1 MKITLNKID
10 SVNATLTIEVVKE
23 DYAEKVKHGLK
34 EISKATVIP
43 GFRKGMA
50 PLSIL
55 QKMYGKSVLADELN
69 KLVSDQ
75 LNDYI
80 KENDL
85 NILGEPLP
93 HEGEKKSL
101 SFDNQED
108 FEFTFDLGLTPEI
121 NIKLTKDDKI
131 PYYTITVTDEM
142 IDEQI
147 TGFKANY
154 GSTEEVDDIQ
164 EKDVVKG
171 LLTELN
177 EDGSPKED
185 GVSVEEAVL
194 MPSYMKNEEEKN
206 KFIGTKLGE
215 LITFNPHTAYEG
227 NETELN
233 SFLKIKKEEV
243 KNHTGNF
250 TFKVEKVTRYKEAEV
265 NRELFDKIY
274 EPGTVTSEEEFRGH
288 IKEAIAYQLIP
299 ESDYRLIVDAR
310 KLLEDKAIG
319 IQLPDASLKRWLAV
333 TNPDWTAEVLEDNYP
348 KIVSNLKLQL
358 VKENILKENNI
369 KIEEEEIRQ
378 YAIEIARKELA
389 RYGMKGMPLDVLEE
403 YAQKLLKDKKA
414 QEGIV
419 EKVAE
424 NRLVPVLKK
433 SVTLENKEITIE
445 EFTKLFEQENNS
457 QINDKNE

>member
-34 EISKATVIP
+34 EISKAAVIP

-55 QKMYGKSVLADELN
+55 QKMYGKSVLTDELN
-69 KLVSDQ
+69 KLVSNQ

-121 NIKLTKDDKI
+121 NIKLTKDDKM

-147 TGFKANY
+147 SGFKTNY
-154 GSTEEVDDIQ
+154 GSQEDAGDIQ
-164 EKDVVKG
+164 ENDVVKG

-194 MPSYMKNEEEKN
+194 MLSYMKNEEEKN

-227 NETELN
+227 NETELV

-243 KNHTGNF
+243 KNHTGNCA
-250 TFKVEKVTRYKEAEV
+250 FKVEKITRYKEAEV

-274 EPGTVTSEEEFRGH
+274 EPGTVTSEEEFRGN
-288 IKEAIAYQLIP
+288 IKKAIAYQLTP
-299 ESDYRLIVDAR
+299 QSDYKLIADAR
-310 KLLEDKAIG
+310 KLLEDKVID
-319 IQLPDASLKRWLAV
+319 IQFPDAPLKRWLAV
-333 TNPDWTAEVLEDNYP
+333 SNPDWTTEVLENNYP
-348 KIVSNLKLQL
+348 KIISDLKYQL
-358 VKENILKENNI
+358 IKENILKENNI
-369 KIEEEEIRQ
+369 KIEEEEIQ
-378 YAIEIARKELA
+378 QCAIELTRKGFA
-389 RYGMKGMPLDVLEE
+389 QYGMRDMPLDLLDE
-403 YAQKLLKDKKA
+403 YAQKMLKDKKA
-414 QEGIV
+414 LENIV
-419 EKVAE
+419 DKVVE
-424 NRLVPVLKK
+424 SKLVTVLKK

-445 EFTKLFEQENNS
+445 ELTKLFEQKNNS